1 MVVFILQRVTPS
13 LRGELTRW
21 LVQPHTGVF
30 VGTVSARV
38 RQRLWERIGRSI
50 KGGAAV
56 MIYPA
61 ATEQGFAIETGG
73 RTKKAIEDFEGIALA
88 KTRPKV

>member
-1 MVVFILQRVTPS
+1 MVVFILQRVSPS

-21 LVQPHTGVF
+21 LLQPHTGLF

-38 RQRLWERIGRSI
+38 RQRLWARIDKSL
-50 KGGAAV
+50 KGGAAI

-61 ATEQGFAIETGG
+61 ATEQGFAIETNGHT
-73 RTKKAIEDFEGIALA
+73 RKLIEDMEGLMLA
-88 KTRPKV
+88 KTRVLK

>member
-1 MVVFILQRVTPS
+1 VVVFILQRVTPS

-21 LVQPHTGVF
+21 LLQPHTGLF

-38 RQRLWERIGRSI
+38 RQRLWERIAKSL
-50 KGGAAV
+50 KGGAAI

-61 ATEQGFAIETGG
+61 ATEQGFAIETNG
-73 RTKKAIEDFEGIALA
+73 RTKKAVEDFEGIMLA
-88 KTRPKV
+88 KTRILR

>member
-21 LVQPHTGVF
+21 LLQPHTGLF

-38 RQRLWERIGRSI
+38 RQRLWERIAKSL
-50 KGGAAV
+50 KGGAAI

-61 ATEQGFAIETGG
+61 ATEQGFAIETNG
-73 RTKKAIEDFEGIALA
+73 RTKKAVEDFEGIMLA
-88 KTRPKV
+88 KTRILR

>member
-1 MVVFILQRVTPS
+1 MCVFILQRVSPS

-21 LVQPHTGVF
+21 LLQPHTGVF

-38 RQRLWERIGRSI
+38 RDRLWARIGRSL
-50 KGGAAV
+50 KDGAAI

-61 ATEQGFAIETGG
+61 QTEQGFAIEVTGH
-73 RTKKAIEDFEGIALA
+73 TKKSLEDFDGLTLA
-88 KTRPKV
+88 KTREK